1 MKVQLDSQRLVQ
13 IRRAR
18 GLIQQAFADS
28 IGISRRSAQ
37 RMESDSE
44 LVKLSHREFGR
55 LAGVLRA
62 YPHDFW
68 ATLPYSYD
76 VYGILVETADQ
87 LERSILDIAA
97 FTSFEVQ
104 HLPNDPEIEKSLVEL
119 LEAFEAH
126 RETAGKLNQKNS
138 EKLKFRSRVRD
149 LFRITTDRNRIDKV
163 DYYFMPCT
171 WLQLAIPD
179 NEEDPFFYW
188 KARNRII
195 AVSAGTQAPVIKN
208 HPTTQHGT
216 PEGQSYEGNP
226 IPPDFGNIGLCA
238 SEEEFILEALNAR
251 TDFTAGNLAEDDPFE
266 DLRQEDIEE
275 DFRDWQQSEYDDA
288 ATDAL
293 EASAEDDKAYDR
305 YDD

>member
-18 GLIQQAFADS
+18 GLTQQAFADS

-44 LVKLSHREFGR
+44 RVKLSHKEFGK

-87 LERSILDIAA
+87 LERSILDTAA
-97 FTSFEVQ
+97 FHSFEVQ
-104 HLPNDPEIEKSLVEL
+104 HLPNDPEIEKALVEL
-119 LEAFEAH
+119 LEAFETH
-126 RETAGKLNQKNS
+126 RESSGKLNQKNS
-138 EKLKFRSRVRD
+138 EKLKFRTRVRD
-149 LFRITTDRNRIDKV
+149 RFRITTDRNRIDKV

-171 WLQLAIPD
+171 WLQLAMPD
-179 NEEDPFFYW
+179 DEKDPFFYW

-195 AVSAGTQAPVIKN
+195 AVSAGTEAPVIKN
-208 HPTTQHGT
+208 HPTTQGGT
-216 PEGQSYEGNP
+216 PEGQSFEGNP
-226 IPPDFGNIGLCA
+226 IPPDFATIGLCE
-238 SEEEFILEALNAR
+238 SEEAFILEALSAR
-251 TDFTAGNLAEDDPFE
+251 TDFTVGNLAEDDPFE
-266 DLRQEDIEE
+266 DLRQEDMEE
-275 DFRDWQQSEYDDA
+275 EFRDWQQSEYDDA
-288 ATDAL
+288 AADAM
-293 EASAEDDKAYDR
+293 DDDRSFYDQP
-305 YDD
+305 DDN